1 MSDSSSQVAPLTAR
15 TSIGR
20 DTTLCMS
27 LSGRPGTFGS
37 RFHNSLFGTL
47 GLDYVYKAF
56 TTRDLPAAIAGV
68 RALGIRGCA
77 VSMPFK
83 EACIP
88 LLDRLAPSAHAID
101 SVNTIVND
109 DGKLTGHNTDYA
121 AVGLL
126 LDRHR
131 VPTDT
136 PFALR
141 GSGGIAKAV
150 AAALRDAGFRQGSIV
165 ARNEHTG
172 RALAQ
177 TYGFAYAGDLVP
189 PAARL
194 LVNATPL
201 GMAGGPEAETLAFST
216 DHVAAARMVFDV
228 VAMPA
233 RTPLLRAAESAG
245 VPTIGGD
252 QLIVL
257 QAVRQFELYTGLV
270 PSEAQ
275 IAAAAAFALG

>member
-1 MSDSSSQVAPLTAR
+1 MSDPRKLTAR

-37 RFHNSLFGTL
+37 RFHNHLFGAL

-56 TTRDLPAAIAGV
+56 TTRDLTAAIAGV

-88 LLDRLAPSAHAID
+88 RLDALGPTARAID

-121 AVGLL
+121 AIRTLL
-126 LDRHR
+126 VRHG
-131 VPTDT
+131 VATDT

-141 GSGGIAKAV
+141 GSGGMAKAV
-150 AAALRDAGFRQGSIV
+150 AAALRDAGFRDGCIV
-165 ARNEHTG
+165 ARNARTG
-172 RALAQ
+172 RALADA
-177 TYGFAYAGDLVP
+177 YGFAYRDALDAERPG
-189 PAARL
+189 L
-194 LVNATPL
+194 LINATPL
-201 GMAGGPEAETLAFST
+201 GMSGGPEAETLAFST
-216 DHVAAARMVFDV
+216 EHIAAAQIAFEV
-228 VAMPA
+228 VAVPVQ
-233 RTPLLRAAESAG
+233 TPFVRAAQSMG
-245 VPTIGGD
+245 VRTIGGD
-252 QLIVL
+252 EVIVL
-257 QAVRQFELYTGLV
+257 QAVRQFELYTGRT
-270 PSEAQ
+270 PTDAQ
-275 IAAAAAFALG
+275 LAEAAAFALG